1 MRATSLSPIEA
12 TVLTAGLVLLVCYG
26 WSRADA
32 AIGAAIDLQS
42 FEQQAPDTTLW
53 SESRVRQYRASAVVP
68 HRALVG
74 VLRIARLDLRAP
86 LYPDT
91 SEVHLNRG
99 VALIPAMSRP
109 GEGGNLGIAGH
120 RDGYFRAL
128 KDIRIGESIDV
139 LTHERTYRYRIT
151 QVNIVDKLDT
161 SPLQPTHDA
170 TITLVTCYP
179 FYMVGE
185 APRRFIVR
193 GELIA
198 AEPADSRPN
207 DQPTTARRGA

>member
-1 MRATSLSPIEA
+1 MRPASLSPIEA
-12 TVLTAGLVLLVCYG
+12 SCLAAGIALLVFYG
-26 WSRADA
+26 WTRADA
-32 AIGAAIDLQS
+32 ALGAALDLEA

-53 SESRVRQYRASAVVP
+53 SVSRIREYRASAVLP
-68 HRALVG
+68 HRELVG

-99 VALIPAMSRP
+99 VALIPAMSTP
-109 GEGGNLGIAGH
+109 GESGNVGIAGH
-120 RDGYFRAL
+120 RDGFFRVL
-128 KDIRIGESIDV
+128 KDIRVGESVEV

-151 QVNIVDKLDT
+151 RLSIVDKLDT
-161 SPLQPTHDA
+161 APLQPTPA
-170 TITLVTCYP
+170 PAITLVTCYP

-198 AEPADSRPN
+198 TEPAGL
-207 DQPTTARRGA
+207 QPHNQPSIARRGA

>member
-1 MRATSLSPIEA
+1 MRRVLVSSTEVILLS
-12 TVLTAGLVLLVCYG
+12 AGFVLLAVYG
-26 WSRADA
+26 WARADA
-32 AIGAAIDLQS
+32 AIGAAVDLAS
-42 FEQQAPDTTLW
+42 FEQQAPDMALW
-53 SESRVRQYRASAVVP
+53 SQSRVRQYRASAVLP

-74 VLRIARLDLRAP
+74 VLRVSRLDLRAP

-99 VALIPAMSRP
+99 VGLIAAMSRP

-120 RDGYFRAL
+120 RDGFFRTL
-128 KDIRIGESIDV
+128 KDVRVGDSIEV
-139 LTHERTYRYRIT
+139 LTHDRIYRYRIT
-151 QVNIVDKLDT
+151 QLDVVEKFDT
-161 SPLQPTHDA
+161 TPLQPTRGA

-185 APRRFIVR
+185 APQRFVVR

-198 AEPADSRPN
+198 EPSG
-207 DQPTTARRGA
+207 PTAVHDPSTARRGA